1 MSRIP
6 QDEVR
11 PLSYLEVLDEENQA
25 LTGSEPSHEDLRLR
39 EDYRRALGTGSA
51 ESAEPTRKYRR
62 LASPRNIPRSASLD
76 GASDARATLRPCT

>member
-51 ESAEPTRKYRR
+51 ESAEPTRKYRDSVMAR
-62 LASPRNIPRSASLD
+62 LHASARSGRMS
-76 GASDARATLRPCT
+76 TPFT